1 MESICALQFC
11 DMDFADFEVL
21 VLVPALSQLAFVY
34 FFQCGCPN
42 TCEFLTSSSGLK
54 RPQRGLVLFQAVA
67 SLQDGHLCGLPG
79 HPRRAAGP
87 LCVGIHRPGTLPSVR
102 SPYHRRGTSERVTLT
117 LWRCMRCCP
126 SRGS

>member
-54 RPQRGLVLFQAVA
+54 RPKRGLVLFQAVA

-87 LCVGIHRPGTLPSVR
+87 LCVGIHRPGTLPGVR
-102 SPYHRRGTSERVTLT
+102 SPYIPWGYI
-117 LWRCMRCCP
+117 
-126 SRGS
+126 